1 MSATRRKLLAIAAT
15 LGTATVL
22 QTTPG
27 GCLRYGTFEA
37 LTAIDFCAI
46 VNCQGGTFFDFCE
59 PFPLLWDCPNMAQFT
74 GP

>member
-22 QTTPG
+22 QATPG
-27 GCLRYGTFEA
+27 GCLRYGMFEA
-37 LTAIDFCAI
+37 FTAVDFCAI

-59 PFPLLWDCPNMAQFT
+59 PIPILLDCPNLVAAA